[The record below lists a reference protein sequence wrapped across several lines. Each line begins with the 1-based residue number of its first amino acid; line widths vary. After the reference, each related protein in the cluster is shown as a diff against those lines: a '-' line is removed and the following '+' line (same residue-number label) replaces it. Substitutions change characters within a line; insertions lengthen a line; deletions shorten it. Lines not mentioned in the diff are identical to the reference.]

1 MSIDTKRF
9 ILKHKL
15 NDGAFGTVYAGVD
28 THNSDMQIVLKLNE
42 DKYINKIEC
51 NVLTILK
58 RRNLN
63 NFPEL
68 IS

>member
-1 MSIDTKRF
+1 MSIDKKRF

-42 DKYINKIEC
+42 DKYMNKIEC
-51 NVLTILK
+51 NILTIL
-58 RRNLN
+58 
-63 NFPEL
+63 
-68 IS
+68 